1 MRSNPNTALESV
13 AALRDALLS
22 PTPESIEAC
31 LPGLVQAA
39 ASISADDPKSL
50 YALKDELRIVRNL
63 IEHGEKLNRGLAR
76 LLGAKMAGYTA
87 TGDAGPLAATGTISI
102 TG

>member
-13 AALRDALLS
+13 AALRDALLC

-39 ASISADDPKSL
+39 ACIGAGDPKSL
-50 YALKDELRIVRNL
+50 YALKNELRVVRNL

-87 TGDAGPLAATGTISI
+87 TGDAEPLAATGTISI